1 MVQYPDG
8 RRYEGFHKLDKRHG
22 YGIYETPDGSVYSGS
37 WYGGKQHGYAN
48 IYIKSSGESKY
59 GVYKQGQRL
68 FKITAEQAM
77 DI

>member
-37 WYGGKQHGYAN
+37 WYSGKQHGYAN

-59 GVYKQGQRL
+59 GVYKSGQRL
-68 FKITAEQAM
+68 FKITAE
-77 DI
+77 